1 MSPDLP
7 PPVQEVVVAGAR
19 LADPA
24 GAPAFSLAQIGEQA
38 LQSATRLDAALG
50 SEAGVSLFRRT
61 SSLAAN
67 PTTQGLALRAVAPS
81 GAGRALVTLDGAPQN
96 DPFGGWVIWSSL
108 PDVDIERASIVRGAG
123 AGPYGAGALTGVVA
137 LDEKSSDTEVLT
149 AEGASRG
156 QQRAAL
162 AGETTSPLG
171 KLFLA
176 ASGEHSEGWIPVKTG
191 RGAADALL
199 TLSDWSLAS
208 RLDSQLGKVRLS
220 TRIDAYRE
228 ARGSGLVGA
237 NSAASGQDV
246 SLALAQPDACCGGW
260 RVQAWGRTS
269 NLQNSSVSV
278 PPGRKIDTPANTQ
291 FKTPADG
298 YGLNAAWR
306 GAWAQLSLETGLDLR
321 RAEGR
326 SEENFR
332 YQGAGFTRLRV
343 AGGASSVGGAYVE
356 SAWSPGPWL
365 VALGLRA
372 DRWDT
377 YRGHRRES
385 DIASGATTLDLRPA
399 DRGGVAASA
408 RLGVKRTLAGG
419 LYWRAA
425 AYSGFRPPTLN
436 ELYRPFRVGNDVTE
450 ANAALKPEVLTGAE
464 AGLGVARGRFSLDA
478 TLFAN
483 RVRDPVTNVTLGLGP
498 ATFPVAGFIPAG
510 GTYYQRRNIGRIDA
524 VGAELDAKAQWTAA
538 IASRLSLDYTDARV
552 DGQSAAPRLTGKRP
566 AESPRWTVTAGAD
579 ARLAPR
585 LRLALDLRYESVRYD
600 DDLNTRRLA
609 PAVVLNARLEQE
621 IAKTATAYIGVDNLT
636 SSHVETARSADGTV
650 SLDAPLTVRAGL
662 RLRL

>member
-1 MSPDLP
+1 MPLDLP
-7 PPVQEVVVAGAR
+7 PPVQEVVVTGAK

-24 GAPAFSLAQIGEQA
+24 GAPAFSVVQIGDQT
-38 LQSATRLDAALG
+38 LRSASRLDAALA

-137 LDEKSSDTEVLT
+137 LDEKSSDTDVLT
-149 AEGASRG
+149 AEGASLN
-156 QQRAAL
+156 QQRAAM
-162 AGETTSPLG
+162 AGVAASPLG
-171 KLFLA
+171 KLFMS
-176 ASGEHSEGWIPVKTG
+176 ASGEHSDGWIPVKAG
-191 RGAADALL
+191 RGAVDARL

-208 RLDSQLGKVRLS
+208 RLESQLGAMRLS
-220 TRIDAYRE
+220 TRIGAYRE

-246 SLALAQPDACCGGW
+246 SLALAQPDALGGGW
-260 RVQAWGRTS
+260 RVQAWLRSS

-278 PPGRKIDTPANTQ
+278 APGRKTDTPANNQ

-306 GAWAQLSLETGLDLR
+306 GSFARLSLETGLDLR

-326 SEENFR
+326 SEEDFR

-343 AGGASSVGGAYVE
+343 AGGATSVGGAYVE
-356 SAWSPGPWL
+356 SAWSPGRWL

-385 DIASGATTLDLRPA
+385 DLASDATTFDFRPV

-408 RLGVKRTLAGG
+408 RLGLKRSLDGG
-419 LYWRAA
+419 LYCRAA
-425 AYSGFRPPTLN
+425 GYSGFRPPTLN

-464 AGLGVARGRFSLDA
+464 IGVGGARGRFSLDA

-483 RVRDPVTNVTLGLGP
+483 RVRDPVTNVTLGSGP
-498 ATFPVAGFIPAG
+498 ATFSVAGFIPAG
-510 GTYYQRRNIGRIDA
+510 GTYYQRQNIGRIDA
-524 VGAELDAKAQWTAA
+524 LGAELDAKAQWSTAF
-538 IASRLSLDYTDARV
+538 ASRLSLDYTDARV
-552 DGQSAAPRLTGKRP
+552 DGQSGAPRLTGKRP
-566 AESPRWTVTAGAD
+566 AQSPRWTVTAGTD

-585 LRLALDLRYESVRYD
+585 LRLAVDLRYESLRYD

-609 PAVVLNARLEQE
+609 PAVVLNARLEHD
-621 IAKTATAYIGVDNLT
+621 IAKSAVAYVGIDNLT
-636 SSHVETARSADGTV
+636 ASHVQTARSADGVV
-650 SLDAPLTVRAGL
+650 SLDAPLTVKAGI
-662 RLRL
+662 RLSL

>member
-1 MSPDLP
+1 VSPDLP
-7 PPVQEVVVAGAR
+7 PPVQEVVVVGAR

-24 GAPAFSLAQIGEQA
+24 GASAFSVVQIGERA
-38 LQSATRLDAALG
+38 LQSTSRLDAALAA
-50 SEAGVSLFRRT
+50 EAGVSLFRRT

-137 LDEKSSDTEVLT
+137 LDEKASDTDVLT
-149 AEGASRG
+149 AEGASLN
-156 QQRAAL
+156 QQRAAM
-162 AGETTSPLG
+162 AGAATSPLG
-171 KLFLA
+171 KLFMS
-176 ASGEHSEGWIPVKTG
+176 ASGEHSGGWIPVKAG
-191 RGAADALL
+191 RGAADAPL

-208 RLDSQLGKVRLS
+208 RLDSQLGAVRLS
-220 TRIDAYRE
+220 TRIGAYRE

-237 NSAASGQDV
+237 SSAASGQDV
-246 SLALAQPDACCGGW
+246 SLTLAQPDARGGW
-260 RVQAWGRTS
+260 RVQAWARTS

-278 PPGRKIDTPANTQ
+278 APGRKTDTPANNQ

-298 YGLNAAWR
+298 YGMNAAWR
-306 GAWAQLSLETGLDLR
+306 GSFARLSLETGLDLR

-332 YQGAGFTRLRV
+332 YQGAGFTRLRA
-343 AGGASSVGGAYVE
+343 AGGASSVGGAYME

-385 DIASGATTLDLRPA
+385 DLASGATTLDLRPA

-408 RLGVKRTLAGG
+408 RFGLKRSLQGG

-450 ANAALKPEVLTGAE
+450 ANGALKPEVLTGAE
-464 AGLGVARGRFSLDA
+464 AGVGGARGRFSLDA

-510 GTYYQRRNIGRIDA
+510 GTYYQRQNIGRIDA

-538 IASRLSLDYTDARV
+538 FASRLSLDYTDARV

-566 AESPRWTVTAGAD
+566 AQSPRWTVTAGTD
-579 ARLAPR
+579 ASLAPS
-585 LRLALDLRYESVRYD
+585 LRLAVDLHYESLRYD

-609 PAVVLNARLEQE
+609 PAVVANVRLERD
-621 IAKTATAYIGVDNLT
+621 ISRAATAYVGIDNLT
-636 SSHVETARSADGTV
+636 ASHVQTARSADAVV
-650 SLDAPLTVRAGL
+650 SLDAPLTVKAGL